1 METETL
7 KKDSDVKGKN
17 GGARAGAGRPKGTE
31 NEETKRRRLADR
43 EYKERVV
50 AHIHDLFNSQFA
62 LARGLTHLYR
72 IDEEK
77 NDDGKVLKRKHVI
90 VTDPEEIRD
99 VLDELDG
106 SESGT
111 FDDNYYYI
119 TTRVPDI
126 RAIDSMMDRVFG
138 RPKQSTVLED
148 PEGNALTFV
157 VAEVIAKKN
166 TIGNGNPHPETE

>member
-1 METETL
+1 MEAEL
-7 KKDSDVKGKN
+7 ENSKN
-17 GGARAGAGRPKGTE
+17 NSSPHGGAREGAGRPKGSE

-166 TIGNGNPHPETE
+166 TIGNGNPHTETE

>member
-1 METETL
+1 MESETL
-7 KKDSDVKGKN
+7 KKNSNGN
-17 GGARAGAGRPKGTE
+17 TYGGARAGAGRPKGSE
-31 NEETKRRRLADR
+31 NEETKKRRLAER
-43 EYKERVV
+43 EYKMRVV
-50 AHIHDLFNSQFA
+50 SHIHDLFNSQLS
-62 LARGLTHLYR
+62 LAKGLTFLYR

-77 NDDGKVLKRKHVI
+77 NEDGKVLSRKHVI
-90 VTDPEEIRD
+90 VSDPEEIRD

-119 TTRVPDI
+119 TTRIPDI
-126 RAIDSMMDRVFG
+126 KAIDSMLDRVFG
-138 RPKQSTVLED
+138 KAKQSTVIED

-166 TIGNGNPHPETE
+166 AIQSETENGNTNT